1 MLAALETHP
10 CVDESLLRIPFW
22 SSHIALERKS
32 AAVFNWCV
40 GDPGYGGHVAIRIDG
55 QFGYL
60 HDGLSLCRVG

>member
-32 AAVFNWCV
+32 AQSLIGASVIQAM
-40 GDPGYGGHVAIRIDG
+40 VAMS
-55 QFGYL
+55 QFA
-60 HDGLSLCRVG
+60 